1 MGRKKRSSTNRS
13 RRSAVERIPVGD
25 ARHTAE
31 AVVRQQ
37 QIEES
42 IHRYLAALDTAD
54 RTQPVEI
61 EARTNR
67 LNDKIERPRKQMR
80 ALDDVKERLKDS
92 PDGRR

>member
-1 MGRKKRSSTNRS
+1 MRGKNFTVAK
-13 RRSAVERIPVGD
+13 ID
-25 ARHTAE
+25 K
-31 AVVRQQ
+31 RQQ

-67 LNDKIERPRKQMR
+67 LNDKIERLR
-80 ALDDVKERLKDS
+80 
-92 PDGRR
+92 